1 VHLRFATIVGL
12 KLASARMH
20 KQEQTNR
27 QNQHHFATG
36 LELAED

>member
-1 VHLRFATIVGL
+1 
-12 KLASARMH
+12 MH
-20 KQEQTNR
+20 KQDQTNR